1 MKDSQHK
8 ILVIEDNAVWQQSY
22 RKWLGTGYVFEF
34 AADISSAEEAYISFL
49 PDIVLLDLS
58 LPQAKQGLTILDFII
73 GRGRDS
79 KVIVITSSQDHQDA
93 LEAQKRGAY
102 AYFFKGEN
110 IEDELPFLVKRATKM
125 QILERE
131 NRELRRKLTGTL
143 QYEGIVAVSKQMQSI
158 LQLVEQI
165 RNTNE
170 PVLITGESGVGK
182 EIIAK
187 HIHKRSRISRRP
199 FVAINSAALPENL
212 LENELF
218 GHERGAFTG
227 ANELKK
233 GQFEQINGGTLFLDE
248 IGELPQSMQAKILRV
263 LQEKKFFRLGGTKEM
278 VADFRLI
285 AATNSNLSE
294 EVKRKNFRED
304 LYYRLNVIP
313 IHIPPLRERPDD
325 IPALVNHFTGYY
337 CKMNRLPVPKLD
349 AALVA
354 YLSKLEWKGNIRQL
368 ENTLI
373 RMLVLNLKVLGIK
386 DIPQD
391 IQNEVNPIIQ
401 NALVNKYSLEQL
413 TNMYANLVYEYSGKN
428 KKAACE
434 FLQINYRTLM
444 TRLRKS

>member
-22 RKWLGTGYVFEF
+22 RKWLGNDYVFEF
-34 AADISSAEEAYISFL
+34 ASEISTAEEAYISFL

-58 LPQAKQGLTILDFII
+58 LPQARQGLTVLDFII

-143 QYEGIVAVSKQMQSI
+143 HYDGIVAVSKQMQSI

-199 FVAINSAALPENL
+199 FIAINSAALPENL

-218 GHERGAFTG
+218 GHEKGAFTG

-233 GQFEQINGGTLFLDE
+233 GQFELLNGGTLFLDE

-263 LQEKKFFRLGGTKEM
+263 LQEKTFFRLGGTKEM

-325 IPALVNHFTGYY
+325 IPALVNYFTSHY
-337 CKMNRLPVPKLD
+337 CKMNRLPLPKLD
-349 AALVA
+349 TALVA

-373 RMLVLNLKVLGIK
+373 RMLVLNQKVLGLK

-391 IQNEVNPIIQ
+391 VQNEVNPVIQ
-401 NALVNKYSLEQL
+401 NALVNKYTMEQL
-413 TNMYANLVYEYSGKN
+413 TNMYANLVYEYLGKN

-444 TRLRKS
+444 ARLQKP